1 MSNLNN
7 DMIARL
13 MNYGKLNESTIDAP
27 APTVSTTEAPP
38 KPKSILFKCPAPKD
52 DDAKYVK
59 AVKAFV
65 DKKSIEFT
73 GVAISSI
80 FVKPSGDFKLYGKT
94 YFFGKDGV
102 IYYFEGVDTENWK
115 GFKVRIGVSVLTAD
129 TATPEQL
136 AHIKRVDENITLT
149 PPKSAGADT
158 IGSFTFKGRADMPN
172 RLTNRM
178 GDNPMVDD
186 TAKEVDEQTSQS
198 PVINDSVLNDVKR
211 ILNNIGI
218 SDADIAVGNVRLKS
232 AQSCIKL
239 IKQATGKVVSD
250 TEATQLCAQ
259 LVDQLS
265 MKLSEDLTSDGND
278 EELTEFFDM
287 PSDSR
292 FTYTIDALGNV
303 LIKDTQADTS
313 VFLRGQDAVEFLGKL
328 EMEGKNPE
336 EIQKVLGY
344 YQHVMEAGDEQSID
358 EDVQMSDY
366 FGSTTEAVDA
376 IKDLMID
383 IDNMKAKMVQLRGT
397 SQHQGDVNGRFA
409 AETIYDEIA
418 KLEHAIT
425 DYVSKM
431 TD

>member
-1 MSNLNN
+1 MADLNN
-7 DMIARL
+7 NMISRL
-13 MNYGKLNESTIDAP
+13 MNYGKLNESITEAP
-27 APTVSTTEAPP
+27 APAATDAAPKQ
-38 KPKSILFKCPAPKD
+38 KPIIFKCPQHTGND
-52 DDAKYVK
+52 ERYLK
-59 AVKAFV
+59 AVKSVV
-65 DKKSIEFT
+65 DKKSLEYT

-80 FVKPSGDFKLYGKT
+80 FVSPNGDFNLYGKT
-94 YFFGKDGV
+94 YFYGKDGL
-102 IYYFEGVDTENWK
+102 IYYFEGRDTENWK
-115 GFKVRIGVSVLTAD
+115 GFKVLIAPSVLNAE

-136 AHIKRVDENITLT
+136 AKIKRVDETITLA
-149 PPKSAGADT
+149 PPAAAGAGA